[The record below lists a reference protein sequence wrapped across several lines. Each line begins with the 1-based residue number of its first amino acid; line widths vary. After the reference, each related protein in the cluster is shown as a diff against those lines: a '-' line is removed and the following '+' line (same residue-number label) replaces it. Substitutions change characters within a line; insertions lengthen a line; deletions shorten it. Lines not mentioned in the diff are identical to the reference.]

1 MKPFN
6 YISLY
11 FLVIILCAVS
21 VNIGYRLYF

>member
-1 MKPFN
+1 MKPID

-11 FLVIILCAVS
+11 FLVIIICVVS